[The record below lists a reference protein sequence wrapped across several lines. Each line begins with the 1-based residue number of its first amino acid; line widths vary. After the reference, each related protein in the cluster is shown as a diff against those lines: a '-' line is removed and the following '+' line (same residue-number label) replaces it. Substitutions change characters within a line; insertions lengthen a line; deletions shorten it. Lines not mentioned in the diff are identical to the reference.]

1 MPETKDAAVR
11 KRQQISQSSR
21 TMFIWVSVA
30 SMVVGFALVISWF
43 LLQQIIFKNKV
54 IDAKN
59 LTVST
64 LQADNSAMPN
74 LTNNIRVLDTD
85 SSLNSVKTNTN
96 EQALQV
102 ILDAL
107 PADYN
112 PLALGASIQQ
122 KLVGGVPKVS
132 LESLDTTPQGNSGAV
147 STTTTG
153 SSDRQSIGFSMTV
166 SSSDPNALA
175 NVLKRF
181 ESSIRTID
189 IDNLSIEKTDSKVT
203 MTIVAHAYYLPQR
216 IIELTNKVVK
226 P

>member
-59 LTVST
+59 QTVST

-85 SSLNSVKTNTN
+85 SSLNSVKTNAN

-122 KLVGGVPKVS
+122 KLVGGVPNVS
-132 LESLDTTPQGNSGAV
+132 LESLDTTPQDNSGAV
-147 STTTTG
+147 STATTG
-153 SSDRQSIGFSMTV
+153 RSDRQSIGFSMTV
-166 SSSDPNALA
+166 SSSDPDALA

-189 IDNLSIEKTDSKVT
+189 IDNLSIEKTDSKFT